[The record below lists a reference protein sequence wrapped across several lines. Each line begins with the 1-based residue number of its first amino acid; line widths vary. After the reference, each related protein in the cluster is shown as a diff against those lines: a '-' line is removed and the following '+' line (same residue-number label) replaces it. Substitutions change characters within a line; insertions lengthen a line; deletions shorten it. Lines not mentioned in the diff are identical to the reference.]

1 MTRQEAI
8 EEVKKLA
15 GAPSVCAEAKQ
26 AAETYLS
33 AVGTETEKKAAADLI
48 AELEEDVTS
57 VDDLIELTESAEG
70 VKIFGENQAHS
81 LNQAARERRRTA
93 EFTASARPVRQAVR
107 CLITGTRSSADRRQ
121 VPSESRGFP
130 HGSLKHSVPY
140 ASDVRR
146 PGTGWKNFCHN
157 SVDGAEPVRYNGR
170 VGS

>member
-70 VKIFGENQAHS
+70 VKIFGEK
-81 LNQAARERRRTA
+81 RRRTA

-107 CLITGTRSSADRRQ
+107 CLITGTRSSADRR
-121 VPSESRGFP
+121 
-130 HGSLKHSVPY
+130 
-140 ASDVRR
+140 
-146 PGTGWKNFCHN
+146 PGTG
-157 SVDGAEPVRYNGR
+157 
-170 VGS
+170 